1 MVKKEDKIVV
11 FGLGLIGKWF
21 INEIGSEKVAYIID
35 NNKSLVG
42 SIWMGIEVISLERYL
57 EVANTLQVVISTVKY
72 AKEII
77 SELSRKEIDNY
88 LLYSEYWI
96 NSNCEETEGKKSIW
110 LIPIVLVI

>member
-57 EVANTLQVVISTVKY
+57 EVANTLQVDYFFRIFFCRNHNLK
-72 AKEII
+72 
-77 SELSRKEIDNY
+77 
-88 LLYSEYWI
+88 LLI
-96 NSNCEETEGKKSIW
+96 HFK
-110 LIPIVLVI
+110 L

>member
-1 MVKKEDKIVV
+1 MIEWVKKEDKRVV

-96 NSNCEETEGKKSIW
+96 NSN
-110 LIPIVLVI
+110 

>member
-1 MVKKEDKIVV
+1 MIELVKKEDKIVV

-88 LLYSEYWI
+88 LLYSE
-96 NSNCEETEGKKSIW
+96 
-110 LIPIVLVI
+110 